1 MVSLFFFTFDRNWD
15 GDIVET
21 LVEVQCIKHIYPD
34 KTQVALCG
42 LDFVVH
48 EGERV
53 VVLGPNG
60 AGKTTLLSH
69 ILGLLSPVEGSVHVM
84 GLEPGKNFRTIRRNI
99 GVVFQNVDEQIIGPT
114 VFDDIAFTPR
124 NERIKRDETERRV
137 MSVAKMVG
145 IEDILEK
152 IPHYLSGGQKKK
164 VALAG
169 AIVMEPKLLVLDEP
183 FDGLD
188 PVSKREM
195 IELLNRLNREKNITL
210 IITTHDV
217 NLVPYVADIVYV
229 IYDGKIV
236 MRGKP
241 YEVFSEKEILEAANL
256 EPPVLVDLFL
266 YLREKGL
273 DTTVP
278 TTLEQAKKQLDTIL
292 QQKYL

>member
-1 MVSLFFFTFDRNWD
+1 
-15 GDIVET
+15 VET

>member
-1 MVSLFFFTFDRNWD
+1 
-15 GDIVET
+15 
-21 LVEVQCIKHIYPD
+21 
-34 KTQVALCG
+34 
-42 LDFVVH
+42 
-48 EGERV
+48 
-53 VVLGPNG
+53 
-60 AGKTTLLSH
+60 
-69 ILGLLSPVEGSVHVM
+69 M

>member
-1 MVSLFFFTFDRNWD
+1 M
-15 GDIVET
+15 ET

>member
-1 MVSLFFFTFDRNWD
+1 
-15 GDIVET
+15 VET

-195 IELLNRLNREKNITL
+195 IELLNRLNREK
-210 IITTHDV
+210 
-217 NLVPYVADIVYV
+217 
-229 IYDGKIV
+229 IV

>member
-1 MVSLFFFTFDRNWD
+1 M
-15 GDIVET
+15 ET

-60 AGKTTLLSH
+60 AGKSTLLSH

-137 MSVAKMVG
+137 MSVAKMLG

>member
-1 MVSLFFFTFDRNWD
+1 
-15 GDIVET
+15 

>member
-1 MVSLFFFTFDRNWD
+1 M
-15 GDIVET
+15 ET

-195 IELLNRLNREKNITL
+195 IELLNRPNREKNITL

>member
-1 MVSLFFFTFDRNWD
+1 M
-15 GDIVET
+15 ET

-195 IELLNRLNREKNITL
+195 IELLNRLNQEKNITL

>member
-1 MVSLFFFTFDRNWD
+1 M
-15 GDIVET
+15 ET

-236 MRGKP
+236 MRVNHMK
-241 YEVFSEKEILEAANL
+241 Y
-256 EPPVLVDLFL
+256 FL
-266 YLREKGL
+266 R
-273 DTTVP
+273 
-278 TTLEQAKKQLDTIL
+278 KKSWRLLTWSPL
-292 QQKYL
+292 YW

>member
-1 MVSLFFFTFDRNWD
+1 M
-15 GDIVET
+15 ET

-195 IELLNRLNREKNITL
+195 IELLNRLNREKNIAL

>member
-1 MVSLFFFTFDRNWD
+1 M
-15 GDIVET
+15 ET

-124 NERIKRDETERRV
+124 NERIKGMRQKEEDV
-137 MSVAKMVG
+137 SSKMVG